1 MFDIEGSLRVVAAMV
16 CKLIYK
22 LIALIYELF
31 MTIARVNILSS
42 EEIAPIYQRVTMILT
57 IVMVFYIT
65 FEFVKYVVQP
75 DTINDKEKGAGNV
88 ALKMIVV
95 ILLIAFVPRIFT
107 MAYDLQGRIID
118 NQAISKIILGNTNI
132 DSNMGTYGRAFAADV
147 LSVFYKVNE
156 EVCNGCEEGNIVNYN
171 LNRLV
176 ENGDLKYLTTNL
188 KEYEKVKNPVTNKN
202 EDIPIIDFDGGLAII
217 VGALIIY
224 ILVLYCIDVGTRY
237 AQLIFLQVI
246 SPVAIMGY
254 LTPKKDNM
262 FTKWLKQCTTTYIDL
277 FIRIAIIY
285 FVLLIC
291 QVLGDAYG
299 SGKLFEGLGEISA
312 GLKMF
317 TYIALILGLLLFAN
331 KAPKMLQELFPSSGA
346 AGIGYGLGAKSRF
359 EPAMKAVGGARRVA
373 GGAAGFV
380 AGGIAGRSLRAA
392 LAGAKSGASKDRKGL
407 FRGSAISRA
416 RAAIAAGG
424 AVRQEDEDIR
434 AAGGTPLGKEYMG
447 DFYKNKAK
455 EQDRRNKTFEDAV
468 KSRDTLKTSIN
479 DLNQMKTIQTRIDAA
494 VASGDNDLAERLNM
508 GKKELEKKIVQAID
522 TGNYDEVNQILSNNN
537 LKTIDSKDAKV
548 SIIKN
553 NIENYKK
560 SGEEANKAAQGL
572 KDKDGKEIKIYDENL
587 SIHEQLGDIE
597 DNSKLA
603 SQVLKDSEEYTRA
616 HANSSGSGKN

>member
-188 KEYEKVKNPVTNKN
+188 KEYEKVKNPVTNEN

-285 FVLLIC
+285 FILLIC

-346 AGIGYGLGAKSRF
+346 AGIGYGLRTPSQVFKDAPLLSRGVGAVYAGGGSFLKNARKSF
-359 EPAMKAVGGARRVA
+359 GKVYENLKEGKEGKKAEAFKWFARGTVGGV
-373 GGAAGFV
+373 GAA
-380 AGGIAGRSLRAA
+380 I
-392 LAGAKSGASKDRKGL
+392 SGAYLGLGSSSPSNWGRALKIAYDRRQSRYKIHDAGYKPIGKGGKRWWSDQARKVLLMDEHIEDMSSASDLAVQSLQERITRIQQSGTLNEKYRVFKSKATKEFILYDKDGTELARSKDED
-407 FRGSAISRA
+407 
-416 RAAIAAGG
+416 AADLLHYNG
-424 AVRQEDEDIR
+424 ADLSSNIELAKLNAE
-434 AAGGTPLGKEYMG
+434 LGKEQG
-447 DFYKNKAK
+447 KNKALHQK
-455 EQDRRNKTFEDAV
+455 EN
-468 KSRDTLKTSIN
+468 
-479 DLNQMKTIQTRIDAA
+479 
-494 VASGDNDLAERLNM
+494 
-508 GKKELEKKIVQAID
+508 
-522 TGNYDEVNQILSNNN
+522 
-537 LKTIDSKDAKV
+537 
-548 SIIKN
+548 
-553 NIENYKK
+553 EN
-560 SGEEANKAAQGL
+560 
-572 KDKDGKEIKIYDENL
+572 KDKK
-587 SIHEQLGDIE
+587 
-597 DNSKLA
+597 
-603 SQVLKDSEEYTRA
+603 
-616 HANSSGSGKN
+616 